1 MSVSNWA
8 LGNAIRTA
16 RIQKGYT
23 QEQLSEL
30 LEITPSHL
38 KMMEGG
44 RRNPSVPLLFQMMA
58 LLDFSVD
65 ALVFPG
71 PGEGGRPPHRGAD
84 GAAGGGPVP
93 ADRRHE
99 GIKQRLATRA
109 QTAVLFLFW
118 PRSPAAPPGPASAW
132 RRRQIPGG
140 PPRGCRRPGGSP
152 SRRRAAA
159 AGPGT
164 WPWPPPRC
172 RGWWP

>member
-16 RIQKGYT
+16 RIQKGYI

-65 ALVFPG
+65 ALVFPDRG
-71 PGEGGRPPHRGAD
+71 KADVLHTGGLTERQVEALS
-84 GAAGGGPVP
+84 
-93 ADRRHE
+93 
-99 GIKQRLATRA
+99 RLIDAMKE
-109 QTAVLFLFW
+109 
-118 PRSPAAPPGPASAW
+118 
-132 RRRQIPGG
+132 
-140 PPRGCRRPGGSP
+140 
-152 SRRRAAA
+152 
-159 AGPGT
+159 
-164 WPWPPPRC
+164 
-172 RGWWP
+172 

>member
-44 RRNPSVPLLFQMMA
+44 RRNPSVPLLFQMME

-65 ALVFPG
+65 ALVFPERAG
-71 PGEGGRPPHRGAD
+71 SGVLHTEGLTDPQVEALS
-84 GAAGGGPVP
+84 
-93 ADRRHE
+93 
-99 GIKQRLATRA
+99 RLIDTMK
-109 QTAVLFLFW
+109 T
-118 PRSPAAPPGPASAW
+118 
-132 RRRQIPGG
+132 
-140 PPRGCRRPGGSP
+140 
-152 SRRRAAA
+152 
-159 AGPGT
+159 
-164 WPWPPPRC
+164 
-172 RGWWP
+172 